1 MALREGLAAYF
12 ACEQL
17 LTRHGRVEQEGW
29 WLNPG
34 FLPKWCGIPAF
45 VERFT
50 PDPETGVPLIQVVG
64 DFKSSSGLHPALART
79 VGDEVWLQIGVRIP
93 GEEDVYSL
101 NRASAFVWRAGPRGF
116 ELVRAL
122 NSGDNERL
130 NKELRAVIAVHKVP
144 ITGHL

>member
-1 MALREGLAAYF
+1 MALREGLAAYI
-12 ACEQL
+12 ACDQL
-17 LTRHGRVEQEGW
+17 LTRHGVVKQAGW

-34 FLPKWCGIPAF
+34 FLPKWCGVPAF

-64 DFKSSSGLHPALART
+64 EYKSSSGLHPALARRAC
-79 VGDEVWLQIGVRIP
+79 DEVWLQIGVRIP

-101 NRASAFVWRAGPRGF
+101 NRASASVWRGGPRGF
-116 ELVRAL
+116 EFVRAL

-130 NKELRAVIAVHKVP
+130 IETLRAVTAVHKVP